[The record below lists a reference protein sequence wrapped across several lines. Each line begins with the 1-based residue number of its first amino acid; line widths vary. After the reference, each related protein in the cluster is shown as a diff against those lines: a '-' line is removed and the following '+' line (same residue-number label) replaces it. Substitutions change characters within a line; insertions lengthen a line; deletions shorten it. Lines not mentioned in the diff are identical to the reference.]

1 MLGEEGL
8 INFIF
13 RENNATLDMQLGG
26 LDSPKDLFK
35 FCMHFLWRGL
45 VALYGKGGDNDEDVD
60 LEALSFD
67 DFLVV
72 QQKLKN
78 VGIKC
83 TLAVDEAIV
92 DEDEIVA
99 VPNINTQLLLN
110 TVYLETDS
118 DKTKTLGDYSFDLQ
132 TSKHIL
138 KISFDI
144 IHSVSEL
151 PKNKVR

>member
-26 LDSPKDLFK
+26 LDTPKDLFK

-45 VALYGKGGDNDEDVD
+45 VVLYGNGGDDDEDVD

-67 DFLVV
+67 DFLIV

-83 TLAVDEAIV
+83 NLTIDEVEADMVI
-92 DEDEIVA
+92 

-110 TVYLETDS
+110 TVHMEMDRDES
-118 DKTKTLGDYSFDLQ
+118 KTLADYSFDLQ

-138 KISFDI
+138 KISFEI
-144 IHSVSEL
+144 FHSVSEL
-151 PKNKVR
+151 PKNKIR